1 MSVLKFGPQ
10 EFLKERALRI
20 AAIALRKAEDDKKA
34 VDDAKD
40 KQAVDDAKD
49 KQTVDDAKD
58 MTETLK
64 EIQQIDCIKATCSA
78 LAQVETSSRSQITH
92 LLRFCPSD
100 ESSYFPR

>member
-1 MSVLKFGPQ
+1 MSVLKFGAQ

-40 KQAVDDAKD
+40 
-49 KQTVDDAKD
+49 

-64 EIQQIDCIKATCSA
+64 EIQQVDCIKATCSA
-78 LAQVETSSRSQITH
+78 LAQVETSSAVSNHSFTPFLSIR
-92 LLRFCPSD
+92 
-100 ESSYFPR
+100 